1 MSISTAPVVPAG
13 LRRNYLSL
21 PEVVAQAVGGVAPS
35 GSPALIIPAVFAT
48 VGNGTWLAYLF
59 ATIAL
64 LLVSWS
70 INQFASRAASPGA
83 LYVYA
88 AKGLG
93 PIWGAISGWSLL
105 VAYVFTAAAV
115 IGGSVNY
122 LLVLVHMGLGTA
134 HDYVFGILLS
144 LVAGCIAWMLA
155 YRDIKLSTRAI
166 LVIEFITAALI
177 LALIVGWFCVKGHPF
192 DPQQATLKDVTGDK
206 LRLGLVLA
214 FFSFVGFESATSVG
228 VEARRPF
235 EVVPKAVIISVLACG
250 FLFVVSAYGLV
261 AAFHSLSPTL
271 DKAEA
276 PLTVISVALGVP
288 FVGILISAGVA
299 LSFFACVL
307 GSVNAGARVLFAL
320 SKHGLVHTS
329 TGKAHASNATPHV
342 AVCVVALVAII
353 ASVSLSV
360 AGIGLLDGFNYLGSI
375 ATFGFLFTYI
385 LVAISAPVF
394 LYKIGALKPIHI
406 GITVLTVGLL
416 VIPLVGSV
424 YPIPDWPV
432 SLLPW
437 LFLAMV
443 AMGFGY
449 FIFLKLKDPGRLLEM
464 EADLLEDS
472 Q

>member
-1 MSISTAPVVPAG
+1 
-13 LRRNYLSL
+13 
-21 PEVVAQAVGGVAPS
+21 
-35 GSPALIIPAVFAT
+35 
-48 VGNGTWLAYLF
+48 
-59 ATIAL
+59 
-64 LLVSWS
+64 
-70 INQFASRAASPGA
+70 
-83 LYVYA
+83 
-88 AKGLG
+88 
-93 PIWGAISGWSLL
+93 
-105 VAYVFTAAAV
+105 
-115 IGGSVNY
+115 
-122 LLVLVHMGLGTA
+122 
-134 HDYVFGILLS
+134 
-144 LVAGCIAWMLA
+144 
-155 YRDIKLSTRAI
+155 
-166 LVIEFITAALI
+166 
-177 LALIVGWFCVKGHPF
+177 
-192 DPQQATLKDVTGDK
+192 
-206 LRLGLVLA
+206 
-214 FFSFVGFESATSVG
+214 
-228 VEARRPF
+228 
-235 EVVPKAVIISVLACG
+235 VIISVLACG